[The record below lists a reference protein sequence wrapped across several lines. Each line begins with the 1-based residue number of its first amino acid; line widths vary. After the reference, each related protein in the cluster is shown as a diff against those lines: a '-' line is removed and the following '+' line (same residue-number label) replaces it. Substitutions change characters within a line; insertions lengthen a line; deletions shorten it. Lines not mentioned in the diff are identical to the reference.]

1 MCGMATPQHQ
11 AEAWRE
17 LLASKPVVVL
27 DGATGTELQ
36 RRGVPTPLPLW
47 TADAAVRAP
56 DVLRQV
62 HCDYLAAGADIIT
75 ANTFRTAP
83 YTLRKLGHG
92 ESDAFELTQKS
103 VTLARQACEQAQAGL
118 VAGCIAPLEDCFHPE
133 RVPPGDVLLREHAAH
148 ARNLKRAGADLL
160 LVETMSTAREAHDA
174 AQVALETGLP
184 VLVSLVLDPNGTG
197 DLLSGEDLEV
207 AWAHLR
213 ALPVAGLL
221 VNCAPTRVVTA
232 ALERMQW
239 SDESRPLGAY
249 ANFGVENDVDGWTP
263 DTTTPADD
271 YGRVAQTWR
280 GLGARVI
287 GGCCGTTPAH
297 VRAIAH
303 ATSP

>member
-1 MCGMATPQHQ
+1 MAKAQPQDR
-11 AEAWRE
+11 AWRD
-17 LLASKPVVVL
+17 LLASKSVVVL

-56 DVLRQV
+56 DVLRQI
-62 HCDYLAAGADIIT
+62 HRDYLAAGADIIT
-75 ANTFRTAP
+75 ANTFRTTP
-83 YTLRKLGHG
+83 YTLRKLGRS
-92 ESDAFELTQKS
+92 ESEAIELTTRS
-103 VTLARQACEQAQAGL
+103 VAVAREACEQARAGL

-133 RVPPGDVLLREHAAH
+133 RVPPGEVLLREHSAQ
-148 ARNLKRAGADLL
+148 ARHLEDAGADLI

-174 AQVALETGLP
+174 AQAALETALP
-184 VLVSLVLDPNGTG
+184 VLVSLVLDPNGAG

-221 VNCAPTRVVTA
+221 VNCAPTSVVTA

-239 SDESRPLGAY
+239 NDELRPFGAY

-263 DTTTPADD
+263 DTSTPVSE
-271 YGRVAQTWR
+271 YGDVARTWCN
-280 GLGARVI
+280 LGARLI

-297 VRAIAH
+297 VQAVAN
-303 ATSP
+303 ATTS